1 MMTKKEKAVSVTAK
15 MKNDGIFEERTAKVV
30 NSKGITKVCAFFRY
44 KTGTTLDAAIA
55 TGILR
60 NSITWYVAQLEDLGL
75 IQAVTRLPDAHT
87 GRMAKHYS
95 ADPSTWHQAVVKQPQ
110 PIQLDLFTK

>member
-1 MMTKKEKAVSVTAK
+1 MKEKEKAVTVTAK
-15 MKNDGIFEERTAKVV
+15 MKKDGIFEERMAKLPLC
-30 NSKGITKVCAFFRY
+30 KDITKVCAFFRY

-75 IQAVTRLPDAHT
+75 IQAVTRLPDKHT
-87 GRMAKHYS
+87 GRLAKHYS
-95 ADPSTWHQAVVKQPQ
+95 AQPSMWHQAKIKQPQ
-110 PIQLDLFTK
+110 PIQLELFDK

>member
-1 MMTKKEKAVSVTAK
+1 MKEKEKAVTVTAK
-15 MKNDGIFEERTAKVV
+15 MKTDGIFERTAKVLG
-30 NSKGITKVCAFFRY
+30 SKDITKVCAFFRY

-60 NSITWYVAQLEDLGL
+60 NSITWYVAQLEDMGL
-75 IQAVTRLPDAHT
+75 IQAVQRLPDKHT

-95 ADPSTWHQAVVKQPQ
+95 AQPSLWHQAVVKRQQ
-110 PIQLDLFTK
+110 PIQLELFDK

>member
-1 MMTKKEKAVSVTAK
+1 MKEKEKAVIVTAK
-15 MKNDGIFEERTAKVV
+15 MKKDGIFEERMAKLPLC
-30 NSKGITKVCAFFRY
+30 KDITKVCAFFRY

-55 TGILR
+55 TRILR
-60 NSITWYVAQLEDLGL
+60 NSITWYVAQLEDMGL
-75 IQAVTRLPDAHT
+75 IQAVRRLPDKHT

-110 PIQLDLFTK
+110 PIQLELFSK